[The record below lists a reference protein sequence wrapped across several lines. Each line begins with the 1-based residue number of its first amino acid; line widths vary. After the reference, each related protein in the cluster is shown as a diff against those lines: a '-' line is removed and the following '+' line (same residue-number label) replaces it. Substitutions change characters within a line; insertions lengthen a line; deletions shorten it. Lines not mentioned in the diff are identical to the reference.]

1 MYLDLYRQLTIY
13 IIYFMVLGFFSRYL
27 VNIYFFKNTFTL
39 KEHVVNVDIVMFG
52 FLNFLT
58 TACLIYFLDVFS
70 DNTFDVIKLF
80 EGMFGYYQSKSVLF
94 YMCSVISTFVTSILT
109 VLQLKLCY
117 KLR

>member
-1 MYLDLYRQLTIY
+1 MYLELYRQLTIY

-27 VNIYFFKNTFTL
+27 VNVYFFKNTFTL
-39 KEHVVNVDIVMFG
+39 KEHIVNADIVLFG

-58 TACLIYFLDVFS
+58 TACLIYFLEVFS

-94 YMCSVISTFVTSILT
+94 YMTSTISTFLTSILT
-109 VLQLKLCY
+109 ALQLKLFY